1 MQIVFCLN
9 GGVDY
14 KVGGGGG
21 GKECGEDCVFN
32 ASTCITNIIS
42 IFTYKGRGG
51 NTIMIAKKSS
61 GNISTRLFTTFDS
74 SFLFD

>member
-1 MQIVFCLN
+1 MAALITKLVVVKSAERIVFSTHQRALQISSAFSHI
-9 GGVDY
+9 
-14 KVGGGGG
+14 K
-21 GKECGEDCVFN
+21 GE
-32 ASTCITNIIS
+32 
-42 IFTYKGRGG
+42 GG